1 MNYYKTSNGSTTSI
15 STVGGFGHTI
25 GSHNQVTEISNLT
38 VKLQEV
44 HRLVKQYSGKKSD
57 WYDDRFILT
66 GIKNILMGKL

>member
-15 STVGGFGHTI
+15 STVGGFRSI
-25 GSHNQVTEISNLT
+25 GSHNQVTEVSNLT

-44 HRLVKQYSGKKSD
+44 HRLVKQYSGKKSN

-66 GIKNILMGKL
+66 GIKNILMGRF